1 VRQSFR
7 LAKGIPDNSDY
18 EERWHSVQFQGNV
31 PHLSR
36 SDVVSLI
43 ASGKPQALGPKER
56 PGEHDACESYERN

>member
-1 VRQSFR
+1 MGACDRVFGWQ
-7 LAKGIPDNSDY
+7 KGPDNSDY

-43 ASGKPQALGPKER
+43 ASGKPQALAE
-56 PGEHDACESYERN
+56 